1 MAANRT
7 FGECAE
13 YTFKTRDSWV
23 RERKA
28 VDEWK
33 RYQQMPKDERP
44 RHLSKPSMFRHIQ
57 VGHVI
62 SMRGA
67 SYPIQRLD
75 QAAVTQL
82 IFELEDERNW
92 TSKETCNKVID
103 TIRTIVN
110 HCKRH
115 QFIDEAPFEFLEM
128 FASGEH
134 RLTWF
139 TMSQMEQLYEAA
151 CDVFGYPALGEIFLT
166 LGLTGMRLGELQK
179 LRVMDIDIPN
189 LRIHVG
195 GRDGFIT
202 KAKNW
207 RVIPIQDRIAP
218 ILIERTRDQPD
229 KKHVFADDFGSTD
242 SLRRSFNKIRNYIG
256 IGDKHVIHSLRH
268 SYATFLNESGVPP
281 MTIKDLM
288 GHKRI
293 ETTLRYCKISDVARN
308 QAQEALNQQLL
319 RASQP
324 APEPVMP
331 SYDQLLNQV
340 NALQQL
346 LAAMPQL
353 TATARI

>member
-1 MAANRT
+1 MAVNRT

-13 YTFKTRDSWV
+13 YTFRTRDSWV

-33 RYQQMPKDERP
+33 RIQELPKEERP
-44 RHLSKPSMFRHIQ
+44 RHISKPSMFRHIQ

-62 SMRGA
+62 KMRG
-67 SYPIQRLD
+67 STYPIKALT
-75 QAAVTQL
+75 QAAVTQI
-82 IFELEDERNW
+82 IFELEDERGW
-92 TSKETCNKVID
+92 SSKETSNKVID

-115 QFIDEAPFEFLEM
+115 QFIDEAPFEYLET
-128 FASGEH
+128 FSTNES

-139 TMSQMEQLYEAA
+139 TMSQMERLYEAA
-151 CDVFGYPALGEIFLT
+151 CDPYGHPALGEIFLT

-195 GRDGFIT
+195 GRDGFVT

-218 ILIERTRDQPD
+218 ILIERTRDQPP
-229 KKHVFADDFGSTD
+229 KKHIFADDFGSAD
-242 SLRRSFNKIRNYIG
+242 SLRRAFNKIRNYIG
-256 IGDKHVIHSLRH
+256 VDDKHVIHSLRH

-324 APEPVMP
+324 APEPAMP
-331 SYDQLLNQV
+331 SYDQLLQQV

-346 LAAMPQL
+346 LVTMPHLAAP
-353 TATARI
+353 ARI

>member
-1 MAANRT
+1 MAVSRT

-33 RYQQMPKDERP
+33 RIQELPKEERP
-44 RHLSKPSMFRHIQ
+44 RHISKPSMFRHIQ
-57 VGHVI
+57 VNHVI
-62 SMRGA
+62 AMRGA

-115 QFIDEAPFEFLEM
+115 QFIEDAPFEYLEM
-128 FASGEH
+128 FTSGEH

-139 TMSQMEQLYEAA
+139 TMSQMEQMYEAS
-151 CDVFGYPALGEIFLT
+151 CNVFGYPALGEIFLT

-195 GRDGFIT
+195 GRDGFVT

-207 RVIPIQDRIAP
+207 RVIPIQDRILP
-218 ILIERTRDQPD
+218 ILIERTRDQPP
-229 KKHVFADDFGSTD
+229 KKHVFADDFGSVD
-242 SLRRSFNKIRNYIG
+242 SLRRSFNKIRNYVG
-256 IGDKHVIHSLRH
+256 IDEKHVIHSLRH

-331 SYDQLLNQV
+331 SYNQLLNQV

>member
-1 MAANRT
+1 
-7 FGECAE
+7 
-13 YTFKTRDSWV
+13 
-23 RERKA
+23 
-28 VDEWK
+28 
-33 RYQQMPKDERP
+33 
-44 RHLSKPSMFRHIQ
+44 
-57 VGHVI
+57 
-62 SMRGA
+62 MRGS

-75 QAAVTQL
+75 QAAITQL
-82 IFELEDERNW
+82 IFELEDERHW
-92 TSKETCNKVID
+92 TSKETSNKVID

-115 QFIDEAPFEFLEM
+115 RFIDEAPFEYLET
-128 FASGEH
+128 FAAGES

-139 TMSQMEQLYEAA
+139 TMSQMEQLYDAA
-151 CDVFGYPALGEIFLT
+151 CNTFGYPALGEIFLT

-189 LRIHVG
+189 QRIHVG
-195 GRDGFIT
+195 GRDGFVT

-207 RVIPIQDRIAP
+207 RVIPIQDRILP
-218 ILIERTRDQPD
+218 ILIERTRDQLPS
-229 KKHVFADDFGSTD
+229 KHVFADDFGSTE

-256 IGDKHVIHSLRH
+256 ISEQHVIHSLRH

-324 APEPVMP
+324 APEPALP
-331 SYDQLLNQV
+331 SYDQLLSQV

-346 LAAMPQL
+346 PATMPQL
-353 TATARI
+353 TTVPRY

>member
-13 YTFKTRDSWV
+13 YLFKTRESWV
-23 RERKA
+23 NERKA
-28 VDEWK
+28 LEAYK
-33 RYQQMPKDERP
+33 ELRALPKEQRPKHLPKPQMY
-44 RHLSKPSMFRHIQ
+44 RHVQ
-57 VGHVI
+57 VNHVI

-67 SYPIQRLD
+67 SYPIMRLD

-92 TSKETCNKVID
+92 TSKTTSNHVIR
-103 TIRTIVN
+103 TISTIVN

-115 QFIDEAPFEFLEM
+115 KFIDEAPFEFLET
-128 FASGEH
+128 FSESEH

-139 TMSQMEQLYEAA
+139 TMSQMEQLYEAS
-151 CDVFGYPALGEIFLT
+151 CNSFGYPALGEIFLT

-195 GRDGFIT
+195 GRDGFVT

-207 RVIPIQDRIAP
+207 RLIPIQDRILP
-218 ILIERTRDQPD
+218 ILIERTRDQHP
-229 KKHVFADDFGSTD
+229 KKHVFADDFGSVD
-242 SLRRSFNKIRNYIG
+242 SLRRSFNKIRKYVG
-256 IGDKHVIHSLRH
+256 IDEKHVIHSLRH

-331 SYDQLLNQV
+331 SYDQLLSQV

-346 LAAMPQL
+346 LVTMPHLAAP
-353 TATARI
+353 ARI